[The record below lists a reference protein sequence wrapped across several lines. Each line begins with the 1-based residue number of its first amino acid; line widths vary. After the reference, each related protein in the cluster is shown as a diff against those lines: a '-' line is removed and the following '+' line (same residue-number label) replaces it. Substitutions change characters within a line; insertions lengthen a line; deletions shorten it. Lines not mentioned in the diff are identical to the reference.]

1 MSLCVKALVYC
12 LYYYSTAKA
21 DVSVH
26 GVPSLG
32 LEREY

>member
-21 DVSVH
+21 DVSV
-26 GVPSLG
+26 PSLG